1 MDLRRIVLL
10 GNTGFIGSHL
20 EAAFRSQ
27 YPDLELAAFSITDLD
42 LTQPQ
47 NAQRLAGVFDE
58 NTAVVMTAGVKR
70 QWGDTLDAF
79 SQNVSMAVNVA
90 RVLHGHPVRRFV
102 FFSSA
107 AVYGEENHDEQITE
121 DTLVRPTSYYGAAK
135 FASECVFRKTLP
147 TGFVAMRPP
156 LIYGP
161 GDTSRSYGPAGFVYA
176 VAHGE
181 PITLWGEGDEKREF
195 IFVED
200 VVSLAARLVVSG
212 FSGVINIASGRQS
225 TFREAA
231 EIVVR
236 LAPATVA
243 IHSRPRSKTKVD
255 HGFRTERLAGLFP
268 DFKFHT
274 LEDGI
279 RRTLQAEPTK

>member
-10 GNTGFIGSHL
+10 GHSGFIGSRL
-20 EAAFRSQ
+20 EATFRRQ
-27 YPDLELAAFSITDLD
+27 HPDLELAGFSFPGLD
-42 LTQPQ
+42 LTQPH
-47 NAQRLAGVFDE
+47 AADSLADLLDRRTV
-58 NTAVVMTAGVKR
+58 VVMTAGVKR

-90 RVLHGHPVRRFV
+90 RLLQSHPVRRFI

-107 AVYGEENHDEQITE
+107 AVYGEEHHDEQITE
-121 DTLVRPTSYYGAAK
+121 DTPVRPTSYYGIAK
-135 FASECVFRKTLP
+135 FASECLLRQVSAA
-147 TGFVAMRPP
+147 GFVAIRPP

-176 VAHGE
+176 ATHRE

-200 VVSLAARLVVSG
+200 VAELVARLMVHDYDGVLNIVSG
-212 FSGVINIASGRQS
+212 RAV
-225 TFREAA
+225 TFRQAA
-231 EIVVR
+231 DIVCR
-236 LAPATVA
+236 HTPTT
-243 IHSRPRSKTKVD
+243 ITSRSRSKAKVD
-255 HGFRTERLAGLFP
+255 HGFRNGRLTRLFP

-279 RRTLQAEPTK
+279 RKTLEAELGK